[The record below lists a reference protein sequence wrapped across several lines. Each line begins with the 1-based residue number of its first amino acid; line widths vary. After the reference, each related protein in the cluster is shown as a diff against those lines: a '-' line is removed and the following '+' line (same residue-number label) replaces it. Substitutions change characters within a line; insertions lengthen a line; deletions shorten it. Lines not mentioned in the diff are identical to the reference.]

1 MKLLVREAFR
11 SFRRAPTLSALSI
24 AAIAFSLFTIGLYAL
39 VSLNFQRALETM
51 AERVEVVAFMLRGT
65 PAETVLLASED
76 ISAFPEVLA
85 VDFVS
90 EEEAL
95 ERARTELVEFRQAYE
110 DLARNPLPAS
120 LEIRLRPEYRTAEH
134 ARAVADRLAGYPFLD
149 DVRYGE
155 DWVARLDRIRA
166 VGRTVQLVIGLTFAL
181 VAIAIIGVTIRIT
194 VFQRAEEIAIMRLVG
209 ATNGFIRGPFVLEGA
224 IKGILGGGIAA
235 LLCWLAFTLFRTG
248 LGAELPDLR
257 FFSSADV
264 AAILLFGT
272 LIGLLGSLLSVG
284 RHLRQV

>member
-1 MKLLVREAFR
+1 MKLLVREALR

-39 VSLNFQRALETM
+39 VSLNFQRALEGM

-76 ISAFPEVLA
+76 IAAFPEVLS
-85 VDFVS
+85 VEFVS

-166 VGRTVQLVIGLTFAL
+166 VGRTVQVVIGFAFAL

-224 IKGILGGGIAA
+224 IKGILGGAVAA
-235 LLCWLAFTLFRTG
+235 VLCWLAFTLFRTG
-248 LGAELPDLR
+248 LGAEFPDLR

>member
-1 MKLLVREAFR
+1 MKLLVREALR

-39 VSLNFQRALETM
+39 VSLNFQRALESM

-76 ISAFPEVLA
+76 IAAFPEVLS
-85 VDFVS
+85 VEFVS

-120 LEIRLRPEYRTAEH
+120 LEIRLRPEYRTADH
-134 ARAVADRLAGYPFLD
+134 ARAVADRLAGWPFLD

-166 VGRTVQLVIGLTFAL
+166 VGRTVQLVIGFAFAL

-224 IKGILGGGIAA
+224 IKGILGGAVAA

-248 LGAELPDLR
+248 LGTELPDLR
-257 FFSSADV
+257 FFTSADV
-264 AAILLFGT
+264 AAMLLFGT